1 VPTESG
7 LTSSMKLVNSLTPV
21 YINSLLSSIDDE
33 LHNEALLQHWDNAEK
48 YTRAF
53 TRLTM

>member
-33 LHNEALLQHWDNAEK
+33 LHNEALLQH
-48 YTRAF
+48 
-53 TRLTM
+53 